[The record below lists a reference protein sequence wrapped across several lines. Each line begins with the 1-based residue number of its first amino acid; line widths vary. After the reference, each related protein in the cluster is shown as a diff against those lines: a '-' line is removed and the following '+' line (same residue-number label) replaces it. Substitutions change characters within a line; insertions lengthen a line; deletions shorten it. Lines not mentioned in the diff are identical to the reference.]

1 MFLFFSDLLPQVT
14 LSSVG
19 PPFFHLKHNYKEKMK
34 QKIHHNHKNI
44 ESKYQVTMRSGKFCE
59 HYFCF
64 GLQRAPNCSE
74 FKNIIPGIIHIKTYF
89 LGLSYDMSLVYF
101 FFRLL
106 LIQIENLYQTLSDEK
121 KYQLLLVYLIQLS
134 YFPETPKK

>member
-44 ESKYQVTMRSGKFCE
+44 ESKYQVTMRGGKFCE

-74 FKNIIPGIIHIKTYF
+74 FKYIIHIRTYF

-101 FFRLL
+101 FSDYY
-106 LIQIENLYQTLSDEK
+106 LYKQKTYTRPCLMK
-121 KYQLLLVYLIQLS
+121 KKLVIFSIFNSIDLFS
-134 YFPETPKK
+134 RNP

>member
-44 ESKYQVTMRSGKFCE
+44 ESKYQVSIRGGKFCE

-74 FKNIIPGIIHIKTYF
+74 FKNIIHIKTYF
-89 LGLSYDMSLVYF
+89 LGLSNEMSLVYF
-101 FFRLL
+101 FCRLL
-106 LIQIENLYQTLSDEK
+106 LIQIENLYYTLYDEK